1 VRSRAEVRREV
12 GLKSEALILHLSNLR
27 PVKRVDLL
35 LDAVARIRPR
45 EAFKLVVLAGAD
57 FTPFVDHVRRLGIG
71 DRVVVRERVTDIE
84 DYLQAADIALFSS
97 ETESFCLSILEA
109 MWFGCPSVSTRV
121 GGIPEVVASG
131 KTGLLVPPG
140 DADALARGVESLL
153 ENPAWREALGRAA
166 QVHARETFSAE
177 KIVPQYEALYRRV
190 CARA

>member
-1 VRSRAEVRREV
+1 
-12 GLKSEALILHLSNLR
+12 LKDEKLVLHLSNLR

-84 DYLQAADIALFSS
+84 DYLRAADIGLFSS
-97 ETESFCLSILEA
+97 ETESFCLSILET

-121 GGIPEVVASG
+121 GGIPEVVTSG

-153 ENPAWREALGRAA
+153 EDEDMRQTLGRAA
-166 QVHARETFSAE
+166 QAHARDTFSAE

-190 CARA
+190 CAER